1 MRITPMKNLLVLF
14 FFFVVSNFAFAQYK
28 NNKWL
33 MGYNTN
39 LPFGGTKIEFEN
51 NQRTLSLDPRSMWFS
66 ACYTGISDKN
76 DNWFIY
82 SNGTAVCN
90 KNHDTLINGNG
101 LSPGGDRFGS
111 LYGLQIPG
119 QAVFLPFENENNLYL
134 IHQNSKTTSPNHP
147 SGNVPHSLDLFY
159 SFVNPLVNNGQGAIT
174 LKNNLILGDTL
185 EIGNILG
192 VRHANGRDWWV
203 MLKQFYYDIYYSI
216 LVTPDSLF
224 SPISYSLGVPNSPH
238 GGQSCFSNNGRF
250 YAAYSNAQEHQLRLY
265 DVNRCNGKLENY
277 RQQFITN
284 RTAGGVSFSP
294 NSRYLYISSIDTLWQ
309 FDMDAPDIFAS
320 QTFIAA
326 YDSFTVEQFG
336 QPSATIFLYHWLAP
350 DGKIYIT
357 SNVSTRILHVINN
370 PDMPGQLCNFQQHSV
385 DIPTYNLNTVP
396 TPINYNLK
404 QESGSP
410 CDTLGVGLQQLKI
423 KDLELQIFPNP
434 STGRFS
440 MEYLPQAKSG
450 MLYVYDMQGK
460 EVYREYVSPYT
471 SFKNLDLSAK
481 LNNGMYAL
489 SLVFGNNRTTKTI
502 VINKE

>member
-1 MRITPMKNLLVLF
+1 MKNLLVLF

-39 LPFGGTKIEFEN
+39 LPYGGTKIEFEN
-51 NQRTLSLDPRSMWFS
+51 NQRTISLDPRSMWFS

-101 LSPGGDRFGS
+101 LSPGGDTFGS

-119 QAVFLPFENENNLYL
+119 QAVFLPFENENKLYL
-134 IHQNSKTTSPNHP
+134 VHQNSKTSSPIP
-147 SGNVPHSLDLFY
+147 FGNQPHSLNLFY
-159 SFVNPLVNNGQGAIT
+159 SIIDPLANSGQGIIVS
-174 LKNNLILGDTL
+174 KNNLIPTDTSD
-185 EIGNILG
+185 IGKITPI
-192 VRHANGRDWWV
+192 RHANGRDWWV
-203 MLKQFYYDIYYSI
+203 LTKRFYNDLYYSI
-216 LVTPDSLF
+216 LVTPDSVF
-224 SPISYSLGVPNSPH
+224 SPQAYSPGSIPTVR
-238 GGQSCFSNNGRF
+238 GGQACISPNGKHYASFSNIVT
-250 YAAYSNAQEHQLRLY
+250 EQLILF
-265 DVNRCNGKLENY
+265 DVNRCSGRLENY
-277 RQQFITN
+277 RQKFITN
-284 RTAGGVSFSP
+284 QIAGFLSFSS
-294 NSRYLYISSIDTLWQ
+294 NSKFLYISSIDTLWQ

-326 YDSFTVEQFG
+326 YDGFTVEQFG
-336 QPSATIFLYHWLAP
+336 QTSATIFFIHWLAP

-440 MEYLPQAKSG
+440 MEYLPQVKSG